1 MTPPRLANHFEDVR
15 AAWDGGSAV
24 FVLGPGC
31 DRIDYDKGPGW
42 DVVAERV
49 RRLWHELGDDDSD
62 RRFLE
67 EFWLGK
73 HTQAGRNRLAK
84 EHPPAWTLPDPGLEP
99 RDEVLERARIR
110 LAEPLLRVLT
120 SCTAML
126 GEVVAT
132 GERPVRDW
140 AEVVV
145 PRDHTTSRGDRQD
158 CVGWLKNVQ
167 ALAEALHAWVE
178 SRPSGLTDPQ
188 TSQLEDWK
196 LDFYDIGADEPDA
209 GHGKVTEADRQRV
222 TAAEYADRKTG
233 LEILDVAAIA
243 IAAQRMR
250 EHYLDPDAVGVE
262 PYELNGA
269 VIEWLG
275 DLLWHVL
282 IADSTVPPSQAEL
295 AFLINLRAGVKG
307 VSTPRTLSRPQ
318 HGEYRSSDAAPV
330 SRAVKLRLTYVPSG
344 LGAPEAEDRRHKVAA
359 VLSATLWAQWR
370 DRDTA
375 SHAPIALASSYGL
388 LLEHYLLKHAE
399 PKEQVHI
406 VVPVLINGRHSWLWG
421 TYSVRNKVRNPK
433 EALEHG
439 GGLLTWMRYDDPA
452 MSKPGGPIIIKL
464 NGSPLLKLPE
474 LVYESKLIDPAAAKA
489 RQKFR
494 DDPIVPLTVFAE
506 RDAMRALLALRKSQT
521 GVTHSPQG
529 PAQRVQEALT
539 WDRRSWLFLGDRFP
553 DWIPRLRLLI
563 NTDEESLG
571 AQPGLGQGAGA
582 AAGGL
587 LQQQGGAEPP
597 GGAALSDSDTPVSPA
612 DAGAGA
618 VSDGPSQPSRADVVA
633 KIAIDREFDWPE
645 RALLEALEVNWMLG
659 DLGELDDVPT
669 HDGGWILGRVANQL
683 GR

>member
-1 MTPPRLANHFEDVR
+1 MNPPKLADYFEDVR
-15 AAWDGGSAV
+15 SAWDSGNAV

-31 DRIDYDKGPGW
+31 DRIDYDEGREW

-49 RRLWHELGDDDSD
+49 RRLWHALGDDGAN

-67 EFWLGK
+67 EFWRDK
-73 HTQAGRNRLAK
+73 HTRAGRNRLPMK
-84 EHPPAWTLPDPGLEP
+84 GPPSAWTLPDPGPEP

-110 LAEPLLRVLT
+110 LAEPLFRVLT

-126 GEVVAT
+126 GKVVAT
-132 GERPVRDW
+132 GEWPVRNWDG
-140 AEVVV
+140 VVV
-145 PRDHTTSRGDRQD
+145 PWDHEPSRSDRQD
-158 CVGWLKNVQ
+158 CVDWLKNVQ
-167 ALAEALHAWVE
+167 ALAEALHAWAQ
-178 SRPSGLTDPQ
+178 SRGALTDPQ
-188 TSQLEDWK
+188 RSQLEDPE
-196 LDFYDIGADEPDA
+196 LDFYGIDA
-209 GHGKVTEADRQRV
+209 GEREAGRVELTDADRQRV
-222 TAAEYADRKTG
+222 TAAEHADRKTG
-233 LEILDVAAIA
+233 LRILDVAAIA
-243 IAAQRMR
+243 VAARRMR

-262 PYELNGA
+262 PYQLNGA

-275 DLLWHVL
+275 DLVWHVL
-282 IADSTVPPSQAEL
+282 IADSAVPPSQAEW
-295 AFLINLRAGVKG
+295 AFLINLRAGVNG

-318 HGEYRSSDAAPV
+318 HGEYRSGDAAQV

-344 LGAPEAEDRRHKVAA
+344 LGAPPAEDRRHRVAA

-370 DRDTA
+370 NRDA
-375 SHAPIALASSYGL
+375 AGHAPIALGSSYGL

-399 PKEQVHI
+399 PKEQLHI
-406 VVPVLINGRHSWLWG
+406 VVPALINGRHSWLWG
-421 TYSVRNKVRNPK
+421 TYSIRNKVPNPNG
-433 EALEHG
+433 ALQHG

-464 NGSPLLKLPE
+464 NGSPLLKLPD
-474 LVYESKLIDPAAAKA
+474 LVYECELIDPAAAQA
-489 RQKFR
+489 RPKFR
-494 DDPIVPLTVFAE
+494 NDPIVPLTVFAE

-539 WDRRSWLFLGDRFP
+539 WDRRSWLLLGDRFP

-563 NTDEESLG
+563 NTDEEALG
-571 AQPGLGQGAGA
+571 AQPGLKQGAGT

-587 LQQQGGAEPP
+587 QQRGGAVPP
-597 GGAALSDSDTPVSPA
+597 GDAALSGSDATAPSA

-618 VSDGPSQPSRADVVA
+618 ASGGPSQPSKAKVVA

-645 RALLEALEVNWMLG
+645 RALLEALEVKWLLG

-669 HDGGWILGRVANQL
+669 RDEGWILEQVASQL